1 MSNPSDELKVEHV
14 SETTSVGTTQSSE
27 RRVAQLSA
35 RDNSVIFILLISA
48 FVVILNETF
57 MSVALPRL
65 MSDLNISATTGQWLT
80 TAFLLTMAVVIPITG
95 MLMTRI
101 PTRPLYLL
109 AMGLFIAG
117 TALGAL
123 APSFAWLVAARV
135 VQACGTA
142 IMMPLLMTTVM
153 TVVPPMMRGRMM
165 GRITIVISVAP
176 ALGPTISG
184 LILNFLSWHWL
195 FILMLPVA
203 GIATLFG
210 MLRVQNISETKYVKI
225 DGVSVILSVLGF
237 GGLVYGVNS
246 IGEAVAGEAL
256 LSPAIPLAI
265 GAVALGIFIWRQKAL
280 EKTDNA
286 LLDLRTFKTPSF
298 TVSVLLI
305 MMSMIAL
312 FGALLMIPIYA
323 VQVLGLDTLAIG
335 LILLPGG
342 LLMGLLGP
350 PVGRLFDRIGA
361 RPLLVTGTALTSVTL
376 WVMSTFSADTQ
387 VWMIVLL
394 YLVLSIGLACLFT
407 PLFAVGLGSLPK
419 HLYAYGSATFA
430 TAQQLAGAVGTTL
443 FSLVFALVAAT
454 AVSSGVPELD
464 GIADGAGAA
473 FRIGAILATV
483 AFGISWFIKPGA
495 MSEESDEDSLVSH

>member
-1 MSNPSDELKVEHV
+1 MSVTKSEGTIDV
-14 SETTSVGTTQSSE
+14 SEHHPA
-27 RRVAQLSA
+27 RLSA

-65 MSDLNISATTGQWLT
+65 MVDLNISASTGQWLT

-101 PTRPLYLL
+101 QTRPLYLL

-117 TALGAL
+117 TALGAV
-123 APSFAWLVAARV
+123 APGFSWLVTARV

-203 GIATLFG
+203 GAAALFG
-210 MLRVQNISETKYVKI
+210 FLRIQNISETKYVKI
-225 DGVSVILSVLGF
+225 DVLSVVLSVLGF
-237 GGLVYGVNS
+237 GGLVYGVNA
-246 IGEAVAGEAL
+246 IGEAVVGEAL
-256 LSPAIPLAI
+256 MNPALPLII
-265 GAVALGIFIWRQKAL
+265 GIVSLIVFFWRQKAL
-280 EKTDNA
+280 ETTDNA

-298 TVSVLLI
+298 TISVMLI

-323 VQVLGLDTLAIG
+323 LQVLGLDTLAIG

-361 RPLLVTGTALTSVTL
+361 RPLLVAGTALTSVTL
-376 WVMSTFSADTQ
+376 WVMSTFSATTE
-387 VWMIVLL
+387 VWMIVML

-430 TAQQLAGAVGTTL
+430 TAQQLAGAIGTTL
-443 FSLVFALVAAT
+443 FSLVFALVTAA
-454 AVSSGVPELD
+454 AVTSGVPEVD
-464 GIADGAGAA
+464 GIAEGAGAA
-473 FRIGAILATV
+473 FRIGAILATA
-483 AFGISWFIKPGA
+483 AFGISWFIKPGI
-495 MSEESDEDSLVSH
+495 MVDESDEGVLASH

>member
-1 MSNPSDELKVEHV
+1 M
-14 SETTSVGTTQSSE
+14 SETVQSAEASTQ
-27 RRVAQLSA
+27 VHHNTQLSA
-35 RDNSVIFILLISA
+35 RDSSVILILLISA

-65 MSDLNISATTGQWLT
+65 MNDLGISATTGQWLT

-101 PTRPLYLL
+101 PTKPLYLL
-109 AMGLFIAG
+109 AMGLFLAG

-123 APSFAWLVAARV
+123 APGFGVLVVARV

-203 GIATLFG
+203 GTAALFG
-210 MLRVQNISETKYVKI
+210 ALRIQNISETRYVKI
-225 DGVSVILSVLGF
+225 DVLSVVLSVVGF
-237 GGLVYGVNS
+237 GGLVYGLNA
-246 IGEAVAGEAL
+246 IGEAVAGEGVMA
-256 LSPAIPLAI
+256 PAIPITVGLVSI
-265 GAVALGIFIWRQKAL
+265 GVFIWRQKKL
-280 EKTDNA
+280 ERRDGA

-298 TVSVLLI
+298 TTAVLLI
-305 MMSMIAL
+305 MMSMVAL
-312 FGALLMIPIYA
+312 FGALLMIPIFSL
-323 VQVLGLDTLAIG
+323 QVLGLDTLAIG

-361 RPLLVTGTALTSVTL
+361 RPLLATGTALASATL
-376 WVMSTFSADTQ
+376 WAMSFFTANTQ
-387 VWMIVLL
+387 VWMIVVL
-394 YLVLSIGLACLFT
+394 YLALSVGLACLFT

-419 HLYAYGSATFA
+419 SLYAYGSATFA
-430 TAQQLAGAVGTTL
+430 TAQQLAGAAGTTL
-443 FSLVFALVAAT
+443 FSTVFAVVVSVSVA
-454 AVSSGVPELD
+454 SGASETV
-464 GIADGAGAA
+464 GIAAGAGAA
-473 FRIGAILATV
+473 FRIGAVLATV
-483 AFGISWFIKPGA
+483 AFVISWFIKPGVHA
-495 MSEESDEDSLVSH
+495 DGEGAQTHTGH